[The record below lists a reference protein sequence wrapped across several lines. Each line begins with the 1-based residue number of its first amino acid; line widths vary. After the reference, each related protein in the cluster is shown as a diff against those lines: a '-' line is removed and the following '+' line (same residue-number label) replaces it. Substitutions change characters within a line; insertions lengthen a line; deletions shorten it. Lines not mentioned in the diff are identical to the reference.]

1 MNKILALD
9 PSLSST
15 GYALI
20 NSEDLSILTKGRII
34 TKKDK
39 VFDNTDDRIQDIVY
53 FFNDYPIFND
63 LDAVILEDG
72 FIGKNIK
79 GSMNLAQLRGALI
92 SFFKY
97 RKYNVLHMQPKEIR
111 KNFRLPGNA
120 TKEQVATEVL
130 KYYPDLISDIGPYSD
145 KSNKNKTSDIYDAI
159 ATGLSYIINLK
170 G

>member
-92 SFFKY
+92 
-97 RKYNVLHMQPKEIR
+97 RE
-111 KNFRLPGNA
+111 
-120 TKEQVATEVL
+120 
-130 KYYPDLISDIGPYSD
+130 
-145 KSNKNKTSDIYDAI
+145 
-159 ATGLSYIINLK
+159 
-170 G
+170 